1 MKLSIVA
8 TLYQSALYLAEFYA
22 RSRAVAQQLVGTDY
36 EIVLVNDGSPDN
48 SLALA
53 IGLTETDPRVR
64 VIDLAR
70 NFGHH
75 KAMMTGLAHS
85 QGNLVFLLD
94 SDLEEE
100 PEWLPHFAAQLN
112 AEAAD
117 MVYGVQGRRKGTP
130 WEQLTGTVFY
140 KAFRALTGV
149 AQPDNIVTARLMTR
163 RYVDA
168 LLAHQERE
176 LNIGGLWI
184 VTGFKQCQHTVHKHA
199 TSPTT
204 YTFRRKL
211 SHFITAV
218 VSFSNRPLAFTL
230 YAGVLLTGS
239 AIAYIATFLF
249 CHLVLASPPT
259 AASTIIAALWL
270 CSGLIIFFLGV
281 QGIYIATIFSEVKQ
295 RPYTIIRHIYQQP
308 SLTADIRLSDL
319 QAEAIAAVKQMD
331 AAELKAVL
339 AVVSAR
345 GN

>member
-1 MKLSIVA
+1 MKLSIVS
-8 TLYQSALYLAEFYA
+8 TLYQSAPYLSEFYA
-22 RSRAVAQQLVGTDY
+22 RSGIAAQQLVGTDY
-36 EIVLVNDGSPDN
+36 EIILINDGSPDN
-48 SLALA
+48 SLDIA
-53 IGLTETDPRVR
+53 IALTEIDPRVR

-75 KAMMTGLAHS
+75 KAMMTGLAHT

-100 PEWLPHFAAQLN
+100 PEWLSLFAKLLAT
-112 AEAAD
+112 ETAD
-117 MVYGVQGRRKGTP
+117 MVYGVQVRRKGTI
-130 WEQLTGTVFY
+130 WEQLTGSIFY
-140 KAFRALTGV
+140 KAFRAFTGI

-184 VTGFKQCQHTVHKHA
+184 ITGFKQCQQTVRKHA

-204 YTFRRKL
+204 YSFRRKL
-211 SHFITAV
+211 SHFVSAI
-218 VSFSNRPLAFTL
+218 VSFSNRPLMFTL
-230 YAGVLLTGS
+230 YTGILLLSS
-239 AIAYIATFLF
+239 AIAYIAYLLF
-249 CHLVLASPPT
+249 CYNILAILPT

-270 CSGLIIFFLGV
+270 FSGFIVFFLGV

-308 SLTADIRLSDL
+308 SFIIDTQHSDL
-319 QAEAIAAVKQMD
+319 
-331 AAELKAVL
+331 
-339 AVVSAR
+339 
-345 GN
+345 G